1 KDEKGWDHWMDA
13 DTGHEYAEKIADLTA
28 FTERYQSLSVYD
40 TVVAICEELD
50 LSNIVEKWG
59 DATQRR
65 HNLSTV
71 VNMAKTYD
79 DMCLQMGLGSS
90 ILGFINYL
98 TITKPENKTDN
109 WANTIKVLT
118 YHRSKGLEWPVVIL
132 YELWKDFVNDDDLTK
147 KNFCGVNVCELDE
160 KVDIFNRKHYI
171 NLFPW
176 GIGGSGNLPLLMQ
189 EAITK
194 LKPSDEEE
202 PHEIKE
208 DDFEMKLYGQIWK
221 QAREE
226 AIRLL
231 YVGVTRAKDMLV
243 SLTSVGN
250 VPVWPEV
257 LELEVDIEYPFGDGH
272 NEFFEKLEES
282 MYAEEEDENPKYRQ
296 TTNVPA
302 INDAPLLQVSPSTIV
317 DFENPFTRNEEAAEA
332 GERIIDMSMFSG
344 EQSDAV
350 KGSCIHN
357 FFAVYKHGDDKE
369 NVKLATQ
376 TLDNYGFPSVVLE
389 QKEKLIASIKWLY
402 DYLTSAYGPATRIE
416 RECPLLYP
424 LPSGQILRG
433 EIDLQWY
440 YEKDGE
446 EKCVLIDY
454 KTFPGKRNELEKHT
468 EKYYPQLSAYHAALT
483 GSDVKVTDTLIYY
496 PVQAHVRR
504 LLK

>member
-1 KDEKGWDHWMDA
+1 MRRTRSLGA
-13 DTGHEYAEKIADLTA
+13 
-28 FTERYQSLSVYD
+28 TESR
-40 TVVAICEELD
+40 TR
-50 LSNIVEKWG
+50 G
-59 DATQRR
+59 
-65 HNLSTV
+65 
-71 VNMAKTYD
+71 
-79 DMCLQMGLGSS
+79 
-90 ILGFINYL
+90 
-98 TITKPENKTDN
+98 
-109 WANTIKVLT
+109 
-118 YHRSKGLEWPVVIL
+118 
-132 YELWKDFVNDDDLTK
+132 
-147 KNFCGVNVCELDE
+147 
-160 KVDIFNRKHYI
+160 
-171 NLFPW
+171 
-176 GIGGSGNLPLLMQ
+176 
-189 EAITK
+189 
-194 LKPSDEEE
+194 E

-243 SLTSVGN
+243 SLTSKDE
-250 VPVWPEV
+250 VPVWPKV
-257 LELEVDIEYPFGDGH
+257 LELEKVDEDHPFGDGH

-317 DFENPFTRNEEAAEA
+317 DFENPFTKNEEAAEA